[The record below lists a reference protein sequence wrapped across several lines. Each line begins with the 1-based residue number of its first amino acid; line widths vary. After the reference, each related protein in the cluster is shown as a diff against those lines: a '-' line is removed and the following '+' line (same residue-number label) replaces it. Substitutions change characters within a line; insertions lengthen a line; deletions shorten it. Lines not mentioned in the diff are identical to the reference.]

1 MPTPRV
7 AIPGPEV
14 DMSFW
19 NQLFAKKSLETLH
32 AEAKGEHRLRR
43 ILGPINLTS
52 LGVGAIIGAG
62 IFVMTGRSAAQDA
75 GPAILLSF
83 VVAGLGCLFAA
94 LCYAE
99 FASLAPVAGSA
110 YTYAYAT
117 LGELLA
123 WIIGWDLILEYA
135 MACACV
141 AASWS
146 KYLNELLYVL
156 FSWKVPEFLVN
167 DPFSTAGAWLNLP
180 ALLITV
186 AVTVILV
193 IGIRESATTNAVLV
207 GVKVGVVLFVIGVGI
222 FFVNPANWTSIP
234 PSDRVYME
242 DIDTIPSVAAKAV
255 KEDALPTKDAEARI
269 DAIAAKVAA
278 LQADLRNEKMH
289 PSTLKAVAEQ
299 VKQQIRTLY
308 WETARLPEKEA
319 EERVQQLTAELRG
332 WARVER
338 KRAELD
344 KEVDAG
350 RMTAAKR
357 KDEIDN
363 LKKKLAKSTVP
374 EEQIKYDQKLAEG
387 KINQAQRDE
396 LLKQAKKEDAYY
408 PSPGDQEI
416 VAGLYKKVEEKAPD
430 SATSHWGI
438 LGFLGLNK
446 YLEKIDDHFRS
457 PFMPY
462 GLAGVIFGA
471 SIVFFAYIGFDA
483 VSTHSEEA
491 KRPARDVPIA
501 ILASLF
507 VCTLLYIGVAAV
519 LSGMVPYFQISPDA
533 AVSNAFTVK
542 GMESNNGLLL
552 GASVLIS
559 IGALAGMT
567 SVLLIT
573 FLSQA
578 RIFLAMSRDGL
589 LPPAIFAAVHERFR
603 TPHRS
608 TMLTGGI
615 IAVVAAIT
623 PIRKLE
629 EMVNIGTL
637 MAFII
642 VCGAVMLL
650 RVQRPGAERPFRA
663 PLIWV
668 IGPLG
673 IVVNLIMMLF
683 LPLDTWL
690 RLVVW
695 LVIGLCIYYFYG
707 LSRSTLGR
715 QMRGLAPL
723 PGVAAASAGPL
734 PDGDII
740 RDKSVMMGD
749 QTVIDPPATGRSTDF
764 REPKP

>member
-1 MPTPRV
+1 M
-7 AIPGPEV
+7 
-14 DMSFW
+14 FFK
-19 NQLFAKKSLETLH
+19 QLFAKKSLETLH
-32 AEAKGEHRLRR
+32 AEAAGDNRLRR

-62 IFVMTGRSAAQDA
+62 IFVMTGRSAALDA

-156 FSWKVPEFLVN
+156 LSWKVPEFLCN
-167 DPFSTAGAWLNLP
+167 DPFSTFGAAWLNLP

-186 AVTVILV
+186 LVTVILV

-207 GVKVGVVLFVIGVGI
+207 GVKVGVVLFVIGVGV
-222 FFVNPANWTSIP
+222 FFMDPGKNWFGRS
-234 PSDRVYME
+234 PSDRIFPE
-242 DIDTIPSVAAKAV
+242 DVTTIPDRAAKAV
-255 KEDALPTKDAEARI
+255 KEDAMPSAEASKRI
-269 DAIAAKVAA
+269 DAIGAQMKTVYDEKERLTPDQAAKR
-278 LQADLRNEKMH
+278 LEDLKRQI
-289 PSTLKAVAEQ
+289 KAIYE
-299 VKQQIRTLY
+299 
-308 WETARLPEKEA
+308 ETARLPNSENDKA
-319 EERVQQLTAELRG
+319 ADARTQQLTAELRG
-332 WARVER
+332 MNQLARTQ
-338 KRAELD
+338 
-344 KEVDAG
+344 KEVGAG
-350 RMTAAKR
+350 TKTAADFESLQKSLAAGSTMPAIEADLDQRLANHQINPAQKEDLLGQAQKR
-357 KDEIDN
+357 DAY
-363 LKKKLAKSTVP
+363 LPATP
-374 EEQIKYDQKLAEG
+374 EEEQYVQ
-387 KINQAQRDE
+387 
-396 LLKQAKKEDAYY
+396 
-408 PSPGDQEI
+408 
-416 VAGLYKKVEEKAPD
+416 GLFVDVVKKAPEN
-430 SATSHWGI
+430 ATEKWGI
-438 LGFLGLNK
+438 LGYIGLNK
-446 YLEKIDDHFRS
+446 YLESVDNQVRN

-462 GLAGVIFGA
+462 GFAGIIFGA

-491 KRPARDVPIA
+491 KRPQRDVPIA
-501 ILASLF
+501 IIASLII
-507 VCTLLYIGVAAV
+507 CTVLYLGVSAV
-519 LSGMVPYFQISPDA
+519 LTGMLPYYRISPDA
-533 AVSNAFTVK
+533 AVANAFTTK
-542 GMESNNGLLL
+542 GIEQNNNPVLL
-552 GASVLIS
+552 GASALIS

-578 RIFLAMSRDGL
+578 RIFLAMARDRL
-589 LPPAIFAAVHERFR
+589 LPPRIFAAIHPKFR
-603 TPHRS
+603 TPHIS

-642 VCGAVMLL
+642 VCAAVMLL
-650 RVQRPGAERPFRA
+650 RVQRPDAQRPFRT

-668 IGPLG
+668 VGPLG
-673 IVVNLIMMLF
+673 ILVNLIMMLF
-683 LPLDTWL
+683 LPPDTWL

-695 LVIGLCIYYFYG
+695 LVVGLCIYFFYG
-707 LSRSTLGR
+707 MSRSSVG
-715 QMRGLAPL
+715 RGLRGL
-723 PGVAAASAGPL
+723 PPNPITGP
-734 PDGDII
+734 PADGDKILE
-740 RDKSVMMGD
+740 KSVMMAD
-749 QTVIDPPATGRSTDF
+749 PTVVMPDAPPAGGA
-764 REPKP
+764 